1 MFLGTLGATL
11 LRNLLAGKVIV
22 RAPYGKRTGN
32 LMPSHSLTN
41 FEIHKSYQNEP
52 RFNSNY
58 SRNNLPKTVKD
69 GAYVIDLD

>member
-41 FEIHKSYQNEP
+41 FEIHKFIRMNQ
-52 RFNSNY
+52 
-58 SRNNLPKTVKD
+58 
-69 GAYVIDLD
+69 DLIAIIQEIICLKQ